1 MIIRELIHLLQLL
14 VLVSLQV
21 LVFNH
26 MHLFGYATPM
36 VYICFLLYFPL
47 NYSRCGILFWG
58 FIIGLLTDIF
68 SNTPG
73 VGAASTTLAAMLQPV
88 LLRAMAPKDSTED
101 MMPNFQTMG
110 YGNYARFFIILIVI
124 HHLLVFLLE
133 SFSYFDSLYLVLSCT
148 SSIVLTTSIVWAMEH
163 LLNRKS

>member
-36 VYICFLLYFPL
+36 VYICFLSYFPL

-110 YGNYARFFIILIVI
+110 YGNYVRFFIILIVI
-124 HHLLVFLLE
+124 HHQLVFLLE
-133 SFSYFDSLYLVLSCT
+133 SFSYFDSLYLVLSCA

>member
-36 VYICFLLYFPL
+36 VYIYFLLYFPL

-110 YGNYARFFIILIVI
+110 YGNYTRFFIVLIVI

-133 SFSYFDSLYLVLSCT
+133 SFSYFDSLYLVLSCA

>member
-36 VYICFLLYFPL
+36 VYIYFLLYFPL

-110 YGNYARFFIILIVI
+110 YGNYVRFFIILIVT

-133 SFSYFDSLYLVLSCT
+133 SFSYFDSLYLVLSCA
-148 SSIVLTTSIVWAMEH
+148 SSIVLTTSIVWAIEH

>member
-1 MIIRELIHLLQLL
+1 
-14 VLVSLQV
+14 
-21 LVFNH
+21 
-26 MHLFGYATPM
+26 

-110 YGNYARFFIILIVI
+110 YGNYVRFFIILIVI

-133 SFSYFDSLYLVLSCT
+133 SFSYFDSLYLVMSCA
-148 SSIVLTTSIVWAMEH
+148 SSIVLTTSIVWAIEH

>member
-36 VYICFLLYFPL
+36 VYICFLLYLPL

-58 FIIGLLTDIF
+58 FIIGLLPAIF

-73 VGAASTTLAAMLQPV
+73 VGAASTKLAAMLQPV

-110 YGNYARFFIILIVI
+110 YGNYVRFFIILIVI

-133 SFSYFDSLYLVLSCT
+133 SFSYFDSLYLVLSCA

>member
-36 VYICFLLYFPL
+36 VYIYFLLYFPL

-110 YGNYARFFIILIVI
+110 YGNYTRFFIVLIVI

-133 SFSYFDSLYLVLSCT
+133 SFSYFDSLYLVLSCA
-148 SSIVLTTSIVWAMEH
+148 SSIVLTTSIVWAIEH